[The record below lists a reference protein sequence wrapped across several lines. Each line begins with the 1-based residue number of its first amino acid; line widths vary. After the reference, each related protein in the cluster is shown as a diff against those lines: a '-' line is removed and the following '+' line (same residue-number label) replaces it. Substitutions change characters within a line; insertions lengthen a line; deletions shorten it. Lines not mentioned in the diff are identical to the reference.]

1 MMTVFTGRGAAGP
14 AALILAAVLWLAY
27 WADDVLGSRTC
38 FTILAGL
45 VFGILLQRSR
55 FCFLCILRDFH
66 DRRDASGLAGI
77 LTALAVGTVG
87 YAIVFGAWLPDP
99 STGRLPAEAHIGPV
113 SWPLALAGLAFGVGM
128 PLSGSCISAHLYRL
142 GEGSVRAPFAL
153 AGTVGGFILGYL
165 SWEWL
170 YLGAISDAP
179 VIWLPSHLGYGGALA
194 LQLFVLA
201 GLFLALVRFIPATSV
216 EPSPWTLT
224 RVADAVLRQR
234 WPAWVGGVGIGLLGT
249 ATYLRTDPLGVTA
262 QIGWLAQLL
271 GEYLG
276 ILDAGRLPGLD
287 GFAGCATKPEEG
299 LLTLNGWFVLALIAG
314 SLSAALA
321 ADQWRPT
328 RPQLRPSLTALVGGV
343 LMGWGAMVALG
354 CTLGTLL
361 SGISALALS
370 GWVFTIALVAG
381 AWATFKLQK

>member
-1 MMTVFTGRGAAGP
+1 MTVLTARGAAGP
-14 AALILAAVLWLAY
+14 AALILAGVLSLAY
-27 WADDVLGSRTC
+27 WADDVLGSRTS

-45 VFGILLQRSR
+45 AFGILLQRSR

-66 DRRDASGLAGI
+66 DQRDASGLVGI
-77 LTALAVGTVG
+77 LTALAVGAVG
-87 YAIVFGAWLPDP
+87 YVIVFGAWLPDP

-128 PLSGSCISAHLYRL
+128 ALSGSCISAHLYRL

-153 AGTVGGFILGYL
+153 VGTVGGFILGYL

-170 YLGAISDAP
+170 YLRAISQAP
-179 VIWLPSHLGYGGALA
+179 VIWLPSYLGYGGALA
-194 LQLFVLA
+194 LQLAVLG
-201 GLFLALVRFIPATSV
+201 GLFLALVRFIPTTSA
-216 EPSPWTLT
+216 EPSTWTLT
-224 RVADAVLRQR
+224 RVADAVLRHR

-262 QIGWLAQLL
+262 QIGWLARLL
-271 GEYLG
+271 GVHLG

-287 GFAGCATKPEEG
+287 GCAGCATKPEEG

-321 ADQWRPT
+321 AGQWRPT
-328 RPQLRPSLTALVGGV
+328 RPQLRPSLTALAGGV

-361 SGISALALS
+361 SGTSALALS
-370 GWVFTIALVAG
+370 GWVFTIALAAG
-381 AWATFKLQK
+381 AWGTFKLQK

>member
-1 MMTVFTGRGAAGP
+1 MMTVLTARGAAEP
-14 AALILAAVLWLAY
+14 AALILAGVLSLAY
-27 WADDVLGSRTC
+27 WADDVLGSRTS

-45 VFGILLQRSR
+45 AFGILLQRSR

-66 DRRDASGLAGI
+66 DQRDASGLVGI

-87 YAIVFGAWLPDP
+87 YVIVFGAWLPDP

-128 PLSGSCISAHLYRL
+128 ALSGSCISAHLYRL

-170 YLGAISDAP
+170 YLRAISQAP
-179 VIWLPSHLGYGGALA
+179 VIWLPSYLGYGGALA
-194 LQLFVLA
+194 LQLAVLG
-201 GLFLALVRFIPATSV
+201 GLFLALVRFIPTTSA
-216 EPSPWTLT
+216 EPSTWTLT
-224 RVADAVLRQR
+224 RVADAVLRHR

-262 QIGWLAQLL
+262 QIGWLARLL
-271 GEYLG
+271 GEHLG

-321 ADQWRPT
+321 AGQWRPT
-328 RPQLRPSLTALVGGV
+328 RPRLRPSLTALLGGV

-370 GWVFTIALVAG
+370 GWVFTIALAAG
-381 AWATFKLQK
+381 AWGTFKLQK